1 MLHGYRIGYTLVS
14 PTKESTMQTL
24 SNLLSTMKTYELVNW
39 ALSIDPNSSW
49 AESVEFDNSIT
60 ADELRD
66 AMLVAYD
73 DADTHA
79 WINA

>member
-1 MLHGYRIGYTLVS
+1 
-14 PTKESTMQTL
+14 MQTL
-24 SNLLSTMKTYELVNW
+24 AQLLAPMRTYELVNW

-49 AESVEFDNSIT
+49 DESVEFDNSIT
-60 ADELRD
+60 EDELRQ
-66 AMLVAYD
+66 AMIEAYD

>member
-1 MLHGYRIGYTLVS
+1 
-14 PTKESTMQTL
+14 MQTL
-24 SNLLSTMKTYELVNW
+24 SNLLSTMQTYQLVNW

-49 AESVEFDNSIT
+49 AESVEFDSSIT
-60 ADELRD
+60 ADELR
-66 AMLVAYD
+66 AALLVAYD

>member
-1 MLHGYRIGYTLVS
+1 
-14 PTKESTMQTL
+14 MQTL
-24 SNLLSTMKTYELVNW
+24 SNLLSTMETYELVNW

-49 AESVEFDNSIT
+49 NESVEFDNSIT
-60 ADELRD
+60 ADELR
-66 AMLVAYD
+66 AALLVAYD